1 MSTRSMRAMFTASG
15 AAPGSRFRSGK
26 MQKNKKRK
34 SPEME
39 NSFYR
44 DKIRGCWLG
53 KCLGGA
59 VGMPFEGVPFT
70 VALSENEISL
80 QDVPN
85 DDLELQLVWMNALKQ
100 YGVSLTSGN
109 LAEYW
114 LKHIRH
120 GCDEYSIALHNMAHG
135 ILPPASGWKN
145 NFFADGMGAAIRS
158 EIWACLFP
166 GEPDEAA
173 PFAWYDACVDHA
185 DDGIYAEI
193 FTVSL
198 ESAAFIESDLRKV
211 IHSAL
216 VRIPEN
222 CRVARSVK
230 LALAEF
236 DAGHDWK
243 TARNKVVEESADLGW
258 FQAPSNV
265 AFTVIGLL
273 YGNGDF
279 GKSICTAVNCGDDT
293 DCTGATCGAILG
305 IMKGRSGIPLEW
317 IEPIGENIKT
327 IAVNPFGMF
336 LPSTLDELTDR
347 IIACKMQAE
356 AENPAL
362 VRLTDGVSIIDPT
375 LREMLMNGSE
385 TAARVLS
392 RSSKRLDYALPYG
405 RFSVEFEKG
414 PLMSPGESQK
424 LTLTFGNSPFD
435 CRYLSV
441 EWHLPDGWMLQ
452 PGPRQRMMIRNS
464 KSFALEVEL
473 TAGDFS
479 DVMIYPQLEL
489 RISDRNY
496 PYYVTLPFQLS
507 GSVVNEHPA
516 ETPAFWDNFDR
527 SVARKVLVEG
537 MR

>member
-1 MSTRSMRAMFTASG
+1 MDSARYRAAQF
-15 AAPGSRFRSGK
+15 SR
-26 MQKNKKRK
+26 
-34 SPEME
+34 
-39 NSFYR
+39 
-44 DKIRGCWLG
+44 WL
-53 KCLGGA
+53 
-59 VGMPFEGVPFT
+59 T
-70 VALSENEISL
+70 
-80 QDVPN
+80 
-85 DDLELQLVWMNALKQ
+85 W
-100 YGVSLTSGN
+100 
-109 LAEYW
+109 
-114 LKHIRH
+114 R
-120 GCDEYSIALHNMAHG
+120 
-135 ILPPASGWKN
+135 
-145 NFFADGMGAAIRS
+145 
-158 EIWACLFP
+158 
-166 GEPDEAA
+166 
-173 PFAWYDACVDHA
+173 
-185 DDGIYAEI
+185 
-193 FTVSL
+193 
-198 ESAAFIESDLRKV
+198 
-211 IHSAL
+211 
-216 VRIPEN
+216 
-222 CRVARSVK
+222 